1 METTSQTP
9 SHVMQHVVTD
19 SARALLTGLI
29 DYAGLF
35 PPATLSMA
43 EAVANYETYLHGP
56 YGWILGRF
64 IVPVARLEEFEKAL
78 AQRPD
83 SKRDLCWKLSAIASE
98 GTVSEVSRILA
109 FNCRHERA
117 RSSVRAEIESVELR
131 PMASARLVELAS
143 SHIPSELETYFEI
156 PLTWQ
161 GRSALDGVAKCRR
174 RAKIRMGGETP
185 GMFPPA
191 KDVALFLELCAAR
204 KVPFKATAGLHHA
217 VRGVH
222 PCTSDL
228 NSPKVE
234 MQGFLNLF
242 LAAASAYHAPD
253 QHSGDAILYGQTHTI
268 FHFHEESI
276 QWDLGGRVSLEQISA
291 ARREF
296 ATSFG
301 SCSFTEPVD
310 HLRAMYVL

>member
-1 METTSQTP
+1 METTSQT
-9 SHVMQHVVTD
+9 HVIKHVVTD

-35 PPATLSMA
+35 PPAALSMT
-43 EAVANYETYLHGP
+43 EAVANYDTYLHGP
-56 YGWILGRF
+56 YSWILGRF
-64 IVPVARLEEFEKAL
+64 IVPVGRLEEFEKAL
-78 AQRPD
+78 TQRPD
-83 SKRDLCWKLSAIASE
+83 STTDCCWKLSVIA
-98 GTVSEVSRILA
+98 GHDTVSDVARILA

-117 RSSVRAEIESVELR
+117 RSSTWVEIESVELK
-131 PMASARLVELAS
+131 PLANASAVKQAS
-143 SHIPSELETYFEI
+143 SRIPSELETYFEI

-174 RAKIRMGGETP
+174 RAKVRMGGETP

-191 KDVALFLELCAAR
+191 EDVVVFLELCAAQ

-222 PCTSDL
+222 ACTNQL

-234 MQGFLNLF
+234 MHGFLDLF
-242 LAAASAYHAPD
+242 LAAASVHQAPG
-253 QHSGDAILYGQTHTI
+253 QHSGDAILHGQTRTA
-268 FHFHEESI
+268 FHFHQESI
-276 QWDLGGRVSLEQISA
+276 QWNVGGQISLEQISA

-296 ATSFG
+296 AISFG
-301 SCSFTEPVD
+301 SCSFTEPID